1 MQQTDSCK
9 SQVTS
14 EPSHRAHAAPWRKET
29 CIYMFQFLASFL
41 RQVSFSSYF
50 LLNIRLSQSNVCVVP
65 PLMASNTF
73 PGSQLLK
80 QIFSGNTRCLLFPNS
95 FSHWTPSL
103 SAFMSLYTTA
113 ALLTCSHR
121 HELHVKQVCRRSDA
135 LAPSWN
141 WSRGHQTPRHL
152 FQSLWQL
159 IFTSL
164 RCCSGTSLTQGLFTG
179 WKGQA
184 LSFGPQMALS
194 QLFLSVKQMRK
205 KMILASKLHNLGIL
219 ISSQKQAAVTVLV
232 W

>member
-50 LLNIRLSQSNVCVVP
+50 LLNIRLPQSNVCVVP

-121 HELHVKQVCRRSDA
+121 HELHVKQVCRRTDA

-164 RCCSGTSLTQGLFTG
+164 LMPLRYFFNPRTFHGVKRSGLEFRPTDG
-179 WKGQA
+179 
-184 LSFGPQMALS
+184 
-194 QLFLSVKQMRK
+194 
-205 KMILASKLHNLGIL
+205 
-219 ISSQKQAAVTVLV
+219 AVTAFSLC
-232 W
+232 